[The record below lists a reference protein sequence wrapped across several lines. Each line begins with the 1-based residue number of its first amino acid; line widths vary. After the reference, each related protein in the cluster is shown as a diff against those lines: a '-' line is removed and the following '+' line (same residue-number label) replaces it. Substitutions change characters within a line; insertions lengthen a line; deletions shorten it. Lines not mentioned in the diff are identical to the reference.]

1 MIKIAGVQ
9 VFTPAD
15 VKVKRFDLEKT
26 RRTASGRLVVDVVA
40 TKRQVD
46 VTWRYIPDAALQT
59 ILDLLAANKP
69 FFTLE
74 YPDASGQQ
82 VMTAHVNG
90 DISTSLWHTI
100 GGVRRWSEVQI
111 SFIEQ

>member
-1 MIKIAGVQ
+1 MLKIAGTQ
-9 VFTPAD
+9 VYTPAD
-15 VKVKRFDLEKT
+15 VKVKRSDLVKT
-26 RRTASGRLVVDVVA
+26 SRAASGRTVMEYIA

-46 VTWRYIPDAALQT
+46 VTWSYIPDADLQV

-74 YPDASGQQ
+74 YPDAGGQQ
-82 VMTAHVNG
+82 IMTCYAG
-90 DISTSLWHTI
+90 DINTSLCHTI
-100 GGVRRWSEVQI
+100 GGIRRWSEVQI